1 MLGKIEGE
9 RRRGRKKLRWLDG
22 ITDSLDVNQGKFWE
36 MVKGLGSLACCSPW
50 GWEES
55 VLGDWITTF
64 FHYLEYKHTLFY
76 MDTHLQIKMRI
87 KMKRVELFLLVQ
99 ISQRLTRVRG
109 GSSVWTHLLGN
120 RAGDVFAWMCVEWQ
134 PAENYYNKI
143 IGLIGEKNCRDS
155 NSRSA
160 LREENRAETTTNP
173 QQLFFFFGES
183 TQHVAKEAR
192 PRGSGARLQVQMQM
206 TAGCPWEDGDTAR
219 NSQERRGD
227 CWGRNRFLFSPVL
240 QSTLHLRNSWY
251 VRLFPIFF
259 LFKNSQAKE
268 SLSTYNQELWNNIS
282 NAKYV

>member
-173 QQLFFFFGES
+173 QQLFFFFWWK
-183 TQHVAKEAR
+183 H
-192 PRGSGARLQVQMQM
+192 
-206 TAGCPWEDGDTAR
+206 TAR
-219 NSQERRGD
+219 CKGSPSTWQRGPSAGPDADD
-227 CWGRNRFLFSPVL
+227 CGMSLGRWWHSSELPGKKGRLLREKPFSL
-240 QSTLHLRNSWY
+240 QPCS
-251 VRLFPIFF
+251 PIHPT
-259 LFKNSQAKE
+259 S
-268 SLSTYNQELWNNIS
+268 
-282 NAKYV
+282 